1 MTRPK
6 AESLRPRRPADD
18 AARPVSSNEC
28 LLRVNEAMYA
38 AISAYVGD
46 DERAPDLLFDI
57 PKDGQVEKAT
67 VSVFLYDI
75 HEDLQLRHGEN
86 RVFDPAS
93 GESTPCVHSRFCYL
107 VTCWTAEQGSLP
119 FSEGFSDA
127 MFLANQVFSALINHR
142 TLPGLPQAYCRV
154 LPPTEQLNSLGTFWQ
169 ALGNRPR
176 LCMTYMVSLPV
187 PLSSPAEWAPAV
199 AQVQVRLD
207 AAPAGATPAAPDAAA
222 AAGGERP

>member
-1 MTRPK
+1 MTRPN
-6 AESLRPRRPADD
+6 AEPIRPRH
-18 AARPVSSNEC
+18 AAHDETPPISSKDC
-28 LLRVNEAMYA
+28 LLRVNHAIYD

-46 DERAPDLLFDI
+46 AVSRPDLLFDI
-57 PKDGQVEKAT
+57 PKDGQVDKAT

-86 RVFDPAS
+86 RMFDRS
-93 GESTPCVHSRFCYL
+93 RGESTPCVHSRFCYL
-107 VTCWTAEQGSLP
+107 VTCWTAEQGSPP
-119 FSEGFSDA
+119 FSDGYSDA
-127 MFLANQVFSALINHR
+127 MLLANQVFNALINLR

-187 PLSSPAEWAPAV
+187 PLSSPLERVPDV
-199 AQVQVRLD
+199 AHVQVHLD
-207 AAPAGATPAAPDAAA
+207 ATPAGGTPAAPDAPAA
-222 AAGGERP
+222 ARSEET